1 VKVVTF
7 PARPVLG
14 PDREAARPS
23 FSDHAQPIAAE
34 TEASNAGH
42 PERTQAAE
50 PIPATTAEVP
60 APQSPIRRTA
70 RRKKRR
76 GIKQPAAVAVLART
90 TESPTSIR
98 RNTMLLLAHVFD
110 LKSAPAVARPAE
122 PEREATAVSSDK
134 QKVAEA
140 RATADAVF
148 WPVWLTH
155 RDYLYRYSLR
165 FSNGNAADAEDA
177 MGEAMLKAVE
187 AFPHAEI
194 RNHRAWLLRLVH
206 NACMD
211 RYRVKERQNRLMS
224 DMANDDGQ
232 SVPAVAPKPNRSPEE
247 LLGAV
252 QLITCLQ
259 DAMMTLPRSLAEP
272 LLLYLDDLSDADI
285 AASLNVTKEVIRKR
299 RQMARDWLRRRLLP

>member
-1 VKVVTF
+1 M
-7 PARPVLG
+7 
-14 PDREAARPS
+14 
-23 FSDHAQPIAAE
+23 
-34 TEASNAGH
+34 
-42 PERTQAAE
+42 
-50 PIPATTAEVP
+50 
-60 APQSPIRRTA
+60 

-76 GIKQPAAVAVLART
+76 SKQPAAVAVLARSI
-90 TESPTSIR
+90 ESPASIR
-98 RNTMLLLAHVFD
+98 RDTMLLLARVFD
-110 LKSAPAVARPAE
+110 LKPAPDVVARRAE
-122 PEREATAVSSDK
+122 PERQAAAASSDK
-134 QKVAEA
+134 QKIAEA
-140 RATADAVF
+140 RATADAAF
-148 WPVWLTH
+148 WPVWLSH

-165 FSNGNAADAEDA
+165 FSNGNTADAEDA
-177 MGEAMLKAVE
+177 MGEAMLKAVQ
-187 AFPHAEI
+187 AFTHAEI

-211 RYRVKERQNRLMS
+211 RYRSKERQNRLMS

-232 SVPAVAPKPNRSPEE
+232 SVPAVAPKRNRSPEE

-299 RQMARDWLRRRLLP
+299 RQMARDWLRRRMLP

>member
-1 VKVVTF
+1 M
-7 PARPVLG
+7 PRP
-14 PDREAARPS
+14 
-23 FSDHAQPIAAE
+23 
-34 TEASNAGH
+34 
-42 PERTQAAE
+42 
-50 PIPATTAEVP
+50 
-60 APQSPIRRTA
+60 PIRKTA

-90 TESPTSIR
+90 IEGPTSIR
-98 RNTMLLLAHVFD
+98 RDTMLLLAHVFD
-110 LKSAPAVARPAE
+110 LKSAPAEARPAE
-122 PEREATAVSSDK
+122 PEREVAAVSSDK
-134 QKVAEA
+134 QRVAEA
-140 RATADAVF
+140 RATADAAF
-148 WPVWLTH
+148 WPVWLAH
-155 RDYLYRYSLR
+155 RDYLYRSSLR
-165 FSNGNAADAEDA
+165 FSNGNTADAEDA
-177 MGEAMLKAVE
+177 MGEAMLKAVQ

-211 RYRVKERQNRLMS
+211 RYRVKQRQNRLMS
-224 DMANDDGQ
+224 DIANDDGQ
-232 SVPAVAPKPNRSPEE
+232 SVPAVAPKRNRSPEE

-299 RQMARDWLRRRLLP
+299 RQMARDWLRRKMLP

>member
-1 VKVVTF
+1 MKVVAF
-7 PARPVLG
+7 PARPVPG
-14 PDREAARPS
+14 ADREAAGPD
-23 FSDHAQPIAAE
+23 FSDLTRSISAQTEVSEADHRERTTPAEPKSAAAAE
-34 TEASNAGH
+34 
-42 PERTQAAE
+42 AA
-50 PIPATTAEVP
+50 VP
-60 APQSPIRRTA
+60 PPIRNTI
-70 RRKKRR
+70 RRRKRR
-76 GIKQPAAVAVLART
+76 GIKQPAAVAVLARAI
-90 TESPTSIR
+90 ESPTSIR
-98 RNTMLLLAHVFD
+98 RDTMLLLAHVFD

-122 PEREATAVSSDK
+122 PEREVAAVSSDM
-134 QKVAEA
+134 QRVAEA
-140 RATADAVF
+140 RATADAAF
-148 WPVWLTH
+148 WPVWLAH

-165 FSNGNAADAEDA
+165 FSNGNTADAEDA
-177 MGEAMLKAVE
+177 MGEAMLKAVQ
-187 AFPHAEI
+187 AFSHAEI

-224 DMANDDGQ
+224 DITNDDGQ
-232 SVPAVAPKPNRSPEE
+232 SVPALAPKPNRSPEE

-299 RQMARDWLRRRLLP
+299 RQMARDWLRRKMLP